1 MSTKSTYLV
10 PLGKNGPLVPQLGFG
25 LMGFDEERFAL
36 LDHAHEVGS
45 TFWDS
50 ADLYGDCEELIGKWF
65 KRTGKRDDIF
75 LATKF
80 GFVKGSKTFE
90 LNTSYEYAKQACAES
105 LRLLDVDYI
114 DLCKSA
120 CAGHGIHGRLTLA
133 DYVHHPNPETPI
145 EQTMRALKELQDEGK
160 IKHIGLSAVTST
172 TLRRAIKIAPVA
184 AVQIGYSPFE
194 LEAEGAEG
202 THIIQTCRELGVA
215 VVAAMPLGRGLL
227 TTNFVEGTAAGDEK
241 DVRWKSIPRFGEE
254 NREKNM
260 RTVGQ
265 FKALA
270 DKKGVT
276 TAQLAL
282 AWLLKQGND
291 VIPIPGTKRVKY
303 FDENWASLDIEL
315 SDEEEAEIRRFV
327 QQADVAGGA
336 RPPAFEDWDFR
347 DTKEEV

>member
-1 MSTKSTYLV
+1 MSTMSSHLV

-25 LMGFDEERFAL
+25 LMGLSFGTYGSVPSDEERFAL

-80 GFVKGSKTFE
+80 GFVKGSKTLE
-90 LNTSYEYAKQACAES
+90 LNTSYEYAKKACAES

-114 DLCKSA
+114 DLY
-120 CAGHGIHGRLTLA
+120 
-133 DYVHHPNPETPI
+133 YVHHPNPETPI

-184 AVQIGYSPFE
+184 AVQIAYSPFE
-194 LEAEGAEG
+194 LEAEGPEG
-202 THIIQTCRELGVA
+202 THLIQTCRELGVA

-260 RTVGQ
+260 QIVSQ

-282 AWLLKQGND
+282 AWLLKQGKD

-303 FDENWASLDIEL
+303 FEENWASLNIKL
-315 SDEEEAEIRRFV
+315 SDEEEAEVRRFV
-327 QQADVAGGA
+327 QEADIAGGA
-336 RPPAFEDWDFR
+336 RPAAFKDWDFR